1 MQHYLYFCV
10 QSYKFKMEVK
20 GILIPIGGNEYKGIG
35 GKEKYH
41 PEFIEQGILA
51 RVAKETGGC
60 EKSIAVIP
68 TASSIP
74 DEVSD
79 NYIKAFDKL
88 GCTNVRIV
96 DIREKTDAED
106 RQNIAWIEQA
116 DCVMFSGGSQLKIV
130 QKIGGSTIHNILL
143 ERYQKEE
150 IVIAGTSAG
159 AMCMS
164 REMISG
170 GNNKEAF
177 LKGAVR
183 MKKGMGFIPNLVIDS
198 HFITRGRF
206 GRLAEAIARFPEL
219 LGVGLAEDTGLVIKN
234 CNTFEVIGSGM
245 VILFDPS
252 KIRHNNEKL
261 LDKGMPMSL
270 SNLKTHIL
278 ANGDRFNIQKRKLK
292 VMPSDEA
299 YLVG

>member
-1 MQHYLYFCV
+1 MQI
-10 QSYKFKMEVK
+10 K
-20 GILIPIGGNEYKGIG
+20 GILIPIGGNEDKGIEI
-35 GKEKYH
+35 KEKYH
-41 PEFIEQGILA
+41 LEFIEEGILA
-51 RVAKETGGC
+51 RVAKECGGC

-74 DEVSD
+74 NEVSD
-79 NYIKAFDKL
+79 NYIRAFNRL
-88 GCTNVRIV
+88 GCANVNIV
-96 DIREKTDAED
+96 DIREGKDSED
-106 RQNIAWIEQA
+106 PQNIATIEQA
-116 DCVMFSGGSQLKIV
+116 DCVMFSGGSQFKIV
-130 QKIGGSTIHNILL
+130 QKIGGSTIHKILL
-143 ERYQKEE
+143 ERYKNEK

-164 REMISG
+164 QEMISG
-170 GNNKEAF
+170 GSGKEAF
-177 LKGAVR
+177 IKGAVR
-183 MKKGMGFIPNLVIDS
+183 MRRGMGFMPNLVIDS

-206 GRLAEAIARFPEL
+206 GRLAEAIARFPKF

-252 KIRHNNEKL
+252 KIKHNNETL
-261 LDKGMPMSL
+261 LAKGMPMSI

-278 ANGDRFNIQKRKLK
+278 ANGDRFNIKKRKLK

-299 YLVG
+299 FIVG